1 MAGAGD
7 VLKGQKQQ
15 GVAVQTNPQAANKV
29 VHFENT
35 ALDADLCSTA
45 DILTSYQ
52 VKVVELPHAKR
63 KIKIQSLGP
72 GDQLNIYGSVFHTLL
87 AVAGID
93 EKDEEAKQRYYENLT
108 PDQLAMLEEVR
119 LRNFRRIAV
128 RAVISLP
135 LRMKPQHLCDP
146 GELSVWRLSD
156 PDILFLAEEV
166 SNLSGWSADAR
177 QFQDN
182 NENSKATD
190 SR

>member
-93 EKDEEAKQRYYENLT
+93 EKDEEAKQRSKHT
-108 PDQLAMLEEVR
+108 
-119 LRNFRRIAV
+119 
-128 RAVISLP
+128 
-135 LRMKPQHLCDP
+135 QHLS
-146 GELSVWRLSD
+146 L
-156 PDILFLAEEV
+156 IHI
-166 SNLSGWSADAR
+166 
-177 QFQDN
+177 
-182 NENSKATD
+182 
-190 SR
+190 